1 MKICP
6 LPDYSAD
13 DVAMTKAEINAAL
26 ERATP
31 AQLAAALARKANAA
45 RSWAAPYSQTAKV
58 PEMRPRKNARQ
69 RRLECPHGL

>member
-45 RSWAAPYSQTAKV
+45 RSWPRRTPKLQKCPKCGQEQTPASGV
-58 PEMRPRKNARQ
+58 
-69 RRLECPHGL
+69 